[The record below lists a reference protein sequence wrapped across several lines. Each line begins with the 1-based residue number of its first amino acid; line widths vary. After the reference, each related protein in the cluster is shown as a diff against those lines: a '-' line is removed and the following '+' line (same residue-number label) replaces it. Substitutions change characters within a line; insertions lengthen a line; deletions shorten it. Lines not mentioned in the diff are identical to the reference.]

1 MAIAWIF
8 LAATGMVIARC
19 VSINDLNKNI
29 LCIKGQTSLINT
41 TQLWILQTVID
52 ITSKPG
58 KISSHAAKIYG
69 SEFIKSL

>member
-29 LCIKGQTSLINT
+29 LCTIKGQTSLINT
-41 TQLWILQTVID
+41 T
-52 ITSKPG
+52 
-58 KISSHAAKIYG
+58 
-69 SEFIKSL
+69 

>member
-29 LCIKGQTSLINT
+29 LCTMGVGQRLKFFPYKGNFSLLRGRDGDQKFLT
-41 TQLWILQTVID
+41 
-52 ITSKPG
+52 G
-58 KISSHAAKIYG
+58 AK
-69 SEFIKSL
+69 